1 MNIYEVGKMYPEM
14 RNKADSLYLSI
25 DGSGLML
32 ISLLNKPTSK
42 ETQAFNRHSDLSVA
56 AGRMFDLL
64 YLCVKFG
71 NLNWMDCTY
80 TPHLGEIPNLPDATD
95 GMGYALHIC
104 MFDTSTGVLKVQ
116 RIVSLDTITSQYIK
130 KQIEGLKNKPFDK
143 ATYNAQL
150 NAIYGNYSTKDL
162 LDRAAH
168 RFVLEAR

>member
-104 MFDTSTGVLKVQ
+104 MFDTSTGVLPGWKQ
-116 RIVSLDTITSQYIK
+116 GFLPAPPFQTFSQVRLRVTPQCGSVFSAPLHQVIPAP
-130 KQIEGLKNKPFDK
+130 L
-143 ATYNAQL
+143 A
-150 NAIYGNYSTKDL
+150 
-162 LDRAAH
+162 
-168 RFVLEAR
+168 